1 MTDPDQNTPRPDED
15 DAGSPARNPADQ
27 GSAEHAGQ
35 QTPEAPETPQSPAA
49 PQAQQT
55 STAEDEPSAG
65 QASQGEEQPTPQLT
79 RSQVKRLSQP
89 MIGMLITMMVTV
101 AVVVALLMLNPEP
114 DTEPY
119 QRDEDVH
126 VEAVH
131 AGRSAEFLPAA
142 PDVPDEWSANYAYW
156 ENQSEQGIPLWEVGF
171 TTDSMTFVGFSQSD
185 QGNPTWISEET
196 EGATPSGTQ
205 TVDGVV
211 FEVYHGDEDRTWF
224 VLTEEHNDVDGTTVV
239 LGGDASEEDLEIALT
254 ATVEALDQEPDV
266 PADDAAEVEDP
277 SSGQDEGQNDT
288 AQEEETEDD

>member
-15 DAGSPARNPADQ
+15 DAGSPAEDTAEQ
-27 GSAEHAGQ
+27 GS
-35 QTPEAPETPQSPAA
+35 
-49 PQAQQT
+49 
-55 STAEDEPSAG
+55 
-65 QASQGEEQPTPQLT
+65 EEQPTPQLT

-89 MIGMLITMMVTV
+89 MIGMIITMMVTV
-101 AVVVALLMLNPEP
+101 AAVVAFLMMNPEP
-114 DTEPY
+114 DAEPY
-119 QRDEDVH
+119 QRDEDVP

-142 PDVPDEWSANYAYW
+142 PDVPEEWSANYAYW
-156 ENQSEQGIPLWEVGF
+156 EHQSEQGIPLWEVGF

-205 TVDGVV
+205 TVDGIV
-211 FEVYHGDEDRTWF
+211 FEVFHGDEDRTWF

-254 ATVEALDQEPDV
+254 AVVEALDQEPDV
-266 PADDAAEVEDP
+266 PADEEAEVEDP
-277 SSGQDEGQNDT
+277 SADQDDEQDDAQQDDAEQDET
-288 AQEEETEDD
+288 AQEEETEDE